1 MQVVVKVRFE
11 RIGLNGA
18 LVAAETQEFRGTLD
32 EVEAAIKEE
41 LEHWDAFQVL
51 RAKVRE

>member
-18 LVAAETQEFRGTLD
+18 LVAAETQEFRGTMD

-41 LEHWDAFQVL
+41 LEHWDSFQVL
-51 RAKVRE
+51 KTEVSE